1 MADIFKHIKKKVAD
15 VFGRQMADKA
25 EAIADKLMARQILQK
40 AGDDIDKLVN
50 MLLKEVPEAWLRRN
64 QLKEEIINE
73 FIHDIKTGEEANL
86 ERAIRRTFGEYNQP
100 QNLHQLA
107 GSIAK
112 DIDRLQG
119 FTQRTEEEIRELA
132 KQIPFNTLKDP
143 RRFAVWAREN
153 QVARNDAYSLLM
165 WSNSIKDFLGGVDV
179 EGDVAY
185 DDVHQAYELAQTNS
199 IILHRVNYLL
209 HEQMLQVYDMLEGD
223 KRFKFM
229 VKKNCK
235 LAEEC
240 WTKYERPRQK
250 NMEYSAWCLFM
261 DNMRVVADTLQPR
274 LQRVY
279 ETARDRMIFLG
290 LKDIEL
296 RSRIVVALTVGKVQ
310 HHSFLHFFD
319 DFKRDTHCDFRR
331 IFTQDDLSPMTRCF
345 ADMVQALGI
354 AVKNDKHGLPTLQDF
369 DIDQSVR
376 AGWAWGDFMRD
387 LRDVDLMDDAA
398 RRAID
403 LNPKAQQEYHEVL
416 RQEDEKREQQER
428 TEMTER
434 LGEKFKVR
442 RA

>member
-1 MADIFKHIKKKVAD
+1 MT
-15 VFGRQMADKA
+15 M
-25 EAIADKLMARQILQK
+25 
-40 AGDDIDKLVN
+40 
-50 MLLKEVPEAWLRRN
+50 
-64 QLKEEIINE
+64 
-73 FIHDIKTGEEANL
+73 
-86 ERAIRRTFGEYNQP
+86 IRRQFTPAKQSP
-100 QNLHQLA
+100 LMQLA
-107 GSIAK
+107 GSIAQ
-112 DIDRLQG
+112 DIDKLQG
-119 FTQRTEEEIRELA
+119 FPQRTEEEITELG
-132 KQIPFNTLKDP
+132 KHIPFNTLKDP
-143 RRFAVWAREN
+143 ARFAKWAREN
-153 QVARNDAYSLLM
+153 QVARNDAYSILM
-165 WSNSIKDFLGGVDV
+165 WSNSIRDFLSGVDV

-296 RSRIVVALTVGKVQ
+296 RSRIVVVLTVGKVQ
-310 HHSFLHFFD
+310 HHSFLHFFK
-319 DFKRDTHCDFRR
+319 DFKRDTHCDFQRL
-331 IFTQDDLSPMTRCF
+331 FVKDDLTPMTRYF
-345 ADMVQALGI
+345 ADMTKALGI
-354 AVKNDKHGLPTLQDF
+354 AVCNDQHGMPSLADF

-376 AGWAWGDFMRD
+376 AGWAWADFMRD

-398 RRAID
+398 RHAID